1 MSILFIT
8 AESLVWTD
16 RIQFQNPAWL
26 FITLFILMGLLAGI
40 RIYYGSIMM
49 QTFQSS
55 VSFQIASRIFKDKSV
70 LQQQLDNI
78 LYGFYFLSAGLLL
91 YVAEIK
97 SGLAPFGVSGGFLYL
112 CNVALLVVLFMV
124 RVVLINVAGFLF
136 NRINI
141 FREYLYNVIIFNK
154 LIGISALPLL
164 LFLIYTEGVL
174 MEVFQWIALA
184 VVFMIILM
192 RLIRGFVFSFRRE
205 VSIFYMFLYLCA
217 LEMTPLVLFYRWLE
231 GIL

>member
-1 MSILFIT
+1 MSTLFIA

-16 RIQFQNPAWL
+16 RIQFHNPAWL
-26 FITLFILMGLLAGI
+26 FITLFMLMGLFAGI

-55 VSFQIASRIFKDKSV
+55 VSFQVASRIFKDKSV

-97 SGLAPFGVSGGFLYL
+97 SGHEPYGISGGYLYL
-112 CNVALLVVLFMV
+112 FNVALLLLLFIV

-136 NRINI
+136 NKINI

-164 LFLIYTEGVL
+164 LFVIYTEGVL

-184 VVFMIILM
+184 VVSMILLM

-217 LEMTPLVLFYRWLE
+217 LEMAPLVLFYRWLE